1 MFSDRVAPIS
11 GIHRVPIV
19 PISLF
24 DGELRIFT
32 LWQKRMWTDTTHE
45 PFALNNVA
53 SSSHPS

>member
-32 LWQKRMWTDTTHE
+32 LWQKPHVDRH
-45 PFALNNVA
+45 
-53 SSSHPS
+53 HPGTIRP